1 MVDIIIIIIVVI
13 LLGAALKGSIKHFKG
28 EGSCCGGSHESLAL
42 DKKVLSSPIIGKIT
56 LKITGMHCQNCVNKV
71 TNAINSIEGASAKV
85 DLDLQE
91 AVISYDRPIDKKEL
105 YQVIEKSGYHV
116 EY

>member
-1 MVDIIIIIIVVI
+1 MATIIIIIILIIIV
-13 LLGAALKGSIKHFKG
+13 LYAFKNSLKHIKG
-28 EGSCCGGSHESLAL
+28 ESGCCGGTTISTH
-42 DKKVLSSPIIGKIT
+42 KNLSYIMDQKEFKIE
-56 LKITGMHCQNCVNKV
+56 GMHCQNCVNKV